1 VTGREVSSNDT
12 TPRAGRISPLT
23 ARLAFA
29 FVAVALAAIAALTV
43 VTLVAARGG
52 VSQLTER
59 QQQVT
64 VERAATLAAAAY
76 EQAGGW
82 DGADLRP
89 AVAVASTEGGRLT
102 VVDASGTPV
111 ELAHAGEMRGM
122 MERMHGGRRG
132 DATGSPLIEPVTV
145 DGREVGAVQV
155 RFPVEAT
162 TSVAGEL
169 GDTLTR
175 NVLAGA
181 GMAALLALAAAWFV
195 ASRLTRPL
203 TRLTD
208 TVEAVAAGDRTA
220 RSDATGEPGELGAL
234 ARSVDRMADT
244 LERQDELRRALV
256 ADVAH
261 ELRTPLA
268 IALGECDAMVD
279 GVSDFDPERLAS
291 IREEIVRLA
300 RLVEDLEAL
309 AAAESAGLQLDLEP
323 VDLAE
328 VVADL
333 LTLHGPRLSDAGLY
347 LDVDLQ
353 EAPVVGDPLRLGQ
366 IVTNLLTNATKFTP
380 PGGRIEVDV
389 TDGDPVAL
397 RVTDDGPGIPE
408 EDLPHV
414 FERFWRGTSVLG
426 TSGSGVGLAVVAE
439 LARVHG
445 GHVEASNAT
454 GRGARFTVYLPRR

>member
-1 VTGREVSSNDT
+1 VSASIAT
-12 TPRAGRISPLT
+12 SRTGRISPLT
-23 ARLAFA
+23 ARLAIA
-29 FVAVALAAIAALTV
+29 FVVVALAAIAALTV
-43 VTLVAARGG
+43 VTLLAARGG

-64 VERAATLAAAAY
+64 VERAAMLAAAAY

-82 DGADLRP
+82 EGADLRA
-89 AVAVASTEGGRLT
+89 AVAVASAEGGRLT
-102 VVDASGTPV
+102 VVDGSGTTV
-111 ELAHAGEMRGM
+111 ELAHAGEMRGV
-122 MERMHGGRRG
+122 MERLHGGRRG
-132 DATGSPLIEPVTV
+132 DATDAPLIEPVIV
-145 DGREVGAVQV
+145 DGREVGAVEV
-155 RFPVEAT
+155 RFPVEGT
-162 TSVAGEL
+162 TLVAGEL
-169 GDTLTR
+169 GNTLTR
-175 NVLAGA
+175 NVLAAA

-195 ASRLTRPL
+195 ASRVTRPL
-203 TRLTD
+203 ARLTN
-208 TVEAVAAGDRTA
+208 TVEAVAAGDRAA
-220 RSDATGEPGELGAL
+220 RSDAADEPGELGAL

-279 GVSDFDPERLAS
+279 GVSDPDPERFAS

-328 VVADL
+328 VVRDL
-333 LTLHGPRLSDAGLY
+333 LALHGPRLADAGLY
-347 LDVDLQ
+347 LDADLHD
-353 EAPVVGDPLRLGQ
+353 APVVGDPLRLGQ

-380 PGGRIEVDV
+380 PGGRIEVGV
-389 TDGDPVAL
+389 TDGDPVTL

-414 FERFWRGTSVLG
+414 FQRFWRGTSVPG

-439 LARVHG
+439 LTRAHG
-445 GHVEASNAT
+445 GHVEASNAA
-454 GRGARFTVYLPRR
+454 GSGARFTVYLPRH

>member
-1 VTGREVSSNDT
+1 MGANET
-12 TPRAGRISPLT
+12 TSRAGRVSPLT
-23 ARLAFA
+23 ARLAIA
-29 FVAVALAAIAALTV
+29 FVAVALTAIAVLTV

-82 DGADLRP
+82 DGADLRS
-89 AVAVASTEGGRLT
+89 AVAVAVAEGGRLT
-102 VVDASGTPV
+102 VVDGSGTAV
-111 ELAHAGEMRGM
+111 ELAHMGEMRGM
-122 MERMHGGRRG
+122 MERMHGAHRG
-132 DATGSPLIEPVTV
+132 EATGSPVIEPVIV
-145 DGREVGAVQV
+145 EDREVGAVEV
-155 RFPVEAT
+155 RFPVQGT

-169 GDTLTR
+169 GATLSR
-175 NVLAGA
+175 NVLAAA
-181 GMAALLALAAAWFV
+181 GLASLLALVAAWVV

-203 TRLTD
+203 ARLTD
-208 TVEAVAAGDRTA
+208 TVEAVAAGDRGA
-220 RSDATGEPGELGAL
+220 RADAADEPGELGAL
-234 ARSVDRMADT
+234 ARTVDRMADT

-279 GVSDFDPERLAS
+279 GVSDPDPERLAS

-309 AAAESAGLQLDLEP
+309 AAAESAGLHLELQP

-328 VVADL
+328 VVGDL
-333 LTLHGPRLSDAGLY
+333 LALHGPRLADAGLH
-347 LDVDLQ
+347 LDTDLQ
-353 EAPVVGDPLRLGQ
+353 DAPVVGDPLRLGQ
-366 IVTNLLTNATKFTP
+366 IVTNLLTNATRFTP
-380 PGGRIEVDV
+380 PGGRIEVRV
-389 TDGDPVAL
+389 TDGDPVVL
-397 RVTDDGPGIPE
+397 QVTDDGPGIPE
-408 EDLPHV
+408 EDLAHV
-414 FERFWRGTSVLG
+414 FERFWRGTSVTD

-439 LARVHG
+439 LTRAHG
-445 GHVEASNAT
+445 GHVEASNAI
-454 GRGARFTVYLPRR
+454 GRGARFTVHLPRR